1 VVLDQQLTRPEEE
14 MQEEGEEEEVAEDKV
29 TFLDAGKGLEVARK
43 YMCRFD
49 PVDNIIIR
57 WNKLQNE
64 LHRELKKKTALIDW
78 LNK

>member
-1 VVLDQQLTRPEEE
+1 MVLDKQLTRPEEE
-14 MQEEGEEEEVAEDKV
+14 MQEEEEGEEEEVAEDKV

-49 PVDNIIIR
+49 TVDNIIIR

-64 LHRELKKKTALIDW
+64 LHRELKKNSTY
-78 LNK
+78 